1 MTIQPQPQ
9 PQATPGAPQD
19 PYRAYNF
26 KFEFQGTVQAHF
38 VKIEGLGVK
47 LERILYRAGG
57 EHAQVRAI
65 PGRVEYLPVTLRY
78 GLTDSTAMIRWLFEA
93 IEGRV
98 RRENVSIAM
107 LDDSGSREV
116 RRLNLIG
123 SWPCALFAPD
133 LDAGG
138 NEIAIESLTLAYDR
152 LELDDASAAPTSAPA
167 TPMA

>member
-1 MTIQPQPQ
+1 MTTQPQPQ
-9 PQATPGAPQD
+9 PQASPGVPQD

-38 VKIEGLGVK
+38 VRIEGLGVK
-47 LERILYRAGG
+47 LERILYRPGG

-65 PGRVEYLPVTLRY
+65 PGRLEYTPVTLRY
-78 GLTDSTAMIRWLFEA
+78 GLTDSTTMIRWLLEVA
-93 IEGRV
+93 EGRL

-107 LDDSGSREV
+107 LDDTGSREV

-123 SWPCALFAPD
+123 SWPMSVVTPD
-133 LDAGG
+133 LDGGG
-138 NEIAIESLTLAYDR
+138 NELAIESLTLAYDR

-167 TPMA
+167 TPLA